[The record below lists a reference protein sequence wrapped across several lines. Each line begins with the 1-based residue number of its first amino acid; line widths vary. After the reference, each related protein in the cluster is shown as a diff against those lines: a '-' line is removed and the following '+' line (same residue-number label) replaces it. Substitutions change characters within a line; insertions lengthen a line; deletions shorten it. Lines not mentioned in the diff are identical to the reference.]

1 MKEIHEVYFRA
12 LPRFSFEN
20 QNACGQLLFHTCR
33 IFLLVRLAFV
43 LFHRKCT
50 FFSTRVSDFESR
62 VTFNKEAA
70 AAALLEVEAVREAV
84 AEAEQKT
91 AEAR

>member
-1 MKEIHEVYFRA
+1 MK
-12 LPRFSFEN
+12 
-20 QNACGQLLFHTCR
+20 C
-33 IFLLVRLAFV
+33 IFVLYLAFP
-43 LFHRKCT
+43 LKRLCMWAIASCYMCIYRKCI
-50 FFSTRVSDFESR
+50 FFSARVSDFESR

>member
-1 MKEIHEVYFRA
+1 M
-12 LPRFSFEN
+12 
-20 QNACGQLLFHTCR
+20 
-33 IFLLVRLAFV
+33 VRLAFV
-43 LFHRKCT
+43 LFHRKCN
-50 FFSTRVSDFESR
+50 FFPTRESDFESR

>member
-1 MKEIHEVYFRA
+1 M
-12 LPRFSFEN
+12 
-20 QNACGQLLFHTCR
+20 
-33 IFLLVRLAFV
+33 
-43 LFHRKCT
+43 
-50 FFSTRVSDFESR
+50 SDFESR